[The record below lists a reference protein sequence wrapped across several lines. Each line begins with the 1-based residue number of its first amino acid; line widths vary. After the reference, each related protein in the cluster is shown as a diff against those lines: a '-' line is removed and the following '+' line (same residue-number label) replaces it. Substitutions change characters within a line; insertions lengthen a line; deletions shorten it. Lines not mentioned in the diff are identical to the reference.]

1 VHARFGGLIFAI
13 PAGDEKDRAACLAPW
28 AGQEGGARLH
38 ANAPSMGQR
47 RAPPDRGRRSYAR
60 ALRHSRRVRF
70 LKIAIPLGA
79 LASAGLVVAITLFNP
94 FASLG
99 GLEIGPESVSGTRI
113 VMDAPRLSG
122 FQDDTRPY
130 EVTATQASQDV
141 REPHL
146 VDLVDLRARI
156 AVDETGNLVRV
167 DAATGRFDTEA
178 EVLVLERDVR
188 VTSTLGYTA
197 DLARATVDLA
207 AGTVV
212 SDQPVRVGT
221 DFGVVEAEGLTL
233 SENGD
238 VITFTGGVR
247 STFSFGRD
255 AGEAQ
260 P

>member
-1 VHARFGGLIFAI
+1 
-13 PAGDEKDRAACLAPW
+13 
-28 AGQEGGARLH
+28 LH
-38 ANAPSMGQR
+38 AKAPTAADR

-70 LKIAIPLGA
+70 LKVAIPLGA
-79 LASAGLVVAITLFNP
+79 AGSAALVLAITLFNP
-94 FASLG
+94 FASQG
-99 GLEIGPESVSGTRI
+99 GLQIGPVSVSGTRI

-156 AVDETGNLVRV
+156 AVDEDGNLVRV
-167 DAATGRFDTEA
+167 EAATGRFDTQA
-178 EVLVLERDVR
+178 EMLVLERDVR

-197 DLARATVDLA
+197 DLESATIDLA
-207 AGTVV
+207 AGSVV
-212 SDQPVRVGT
+212 SDRPVRVGT
-221 DFGVVEAEGLTL
+221 GFGVVEAEGLTL

-247 STFSFGRD
+247 STFSLGRD
-255 AGEAQ
+255 TAEAQ

>member
-1 VHARFGGLIFAI
+1 MGRPSRPSRRAPDRR
-13 PAGDEKDRAACLAPW
+13 GD
-28 AGQEGGARLH
+28 ARLH
-38 ANAPSMGQR
+38 AEAPTGWDR

-70 LKIAIPLGA
+70 LKVAIPLGA
-79 LASAGLVVAITLFNP
+79 LGSATLVAAITLFNP
-94 FASLG
+94 FASQG
-99 GLEIGPESVSGTRI
+99 GLSIGPVSVSGTRI

-156 AVDETGNLVRV
+156 AVDEDGNIVRV
-167 DAATGRFDTEA
+167 EAATGRFDTEA
-178 EVLVLERDVR
+178 ELLVLERDVR

-197 DLARATVDLA
+197 DLQRATIDLA

-212 SDQPVRVGT
+212 SEEPVRVGT
-221 DFGVVEAEGLTL
+221 DFGVVEAAGLTL

-247 STFSFGRD
+247 STFVFGRD

>member
-1 VHARFGGLIFAI
+1 MHA
-13 PAGDEKDRAACLAPW
+13 EAPTGW
-28 AGQEGGARLH
+28 Y
-38 ANAPSMGQR
+38 R
-47 RAPPDRGRRSYAR
+47 RASPDRGRRSYAR

-79 LASAGLVVAITLFNP
+79 AGSAALVLVITLFNP
-94 FASLG
+94 FAAQG
-99 GLEIGPESVSGTRI
+99 GLSIGPVSVSGTRI

-141 REPHL
+141 RAPHL

-156 AVDETGNLVRV
+156 AVDADGNVVRV
-167 DAATGRFDTEA
+167 EAATGRFDTEA
-178 EVLVLERDVR
+178 ELLVLERDVR

-197 DLARATVDLA
+197 DLERATIDFA

-212 SDQPVRVGT
+212 SEEPVRVGT
-221 DFGVVEAEGLTL
+221 GFGVVEAAGLAL

-247 STFSFGRD
+247 STFSLGGG